1 MSSSWPDFLTQTTS
15 FQADSQCFASP
26 LDDIRLAS
34 TETVTVPLTHL
45 GLIRAS
51 GEDAATLLHN
61 LLSSNIEALKP
72 DEAVR
77 SSLNTPKGRMLAD
90 FLVWRDG
97 GDVLLQLAAELAP
110 AIARK
115 LSMFVLRAKAKLVD
129 ASEEVAA
136 IGLAGPRLAEVLE
149 TLGLALPEQAMQTRD
164 DEGIRVVRL
173 DEQRVMLI
181 AASAAAPELWRK
193 LIAAGACAA
202 GPLAWRLLDIRAGIP
217 QITAATQEEF
227 VAQMINFELIGGVNF
242 RKGCYTGQEIIA
254 RMQYRGT
261 LKKRMYRARIDAEAP
276 APGSDVF
283 ASDFG
288 DQPAGKIVSSAPSPE
303 GGCEVLVCVQIASHD
318 AGGVRLAGGEPLAFE
333 ELPYPLA

>member
-1 MSSSWPDFLTQTTS
+1 MSSCWSDFLTQTAAL
-15 FQADSQCFASP
+15 QADSQSFASP
-26 LDDIRLAS
+26 LDDVRLAAS
-34 TETVTVPLTHL
+34 ATVAAPLIHL
-45 GLIRAS
+45 GHIRAS

-77 SSLNTPKGRMLAD
+77 SSLSTPKGRMLAD

-97 GDVLLQLAAELAP
+97 NDVLLQLAAELAP

-129 ASEEVAA
+129 ASDEVAA
-136 IGLAGPRLAEVLE
+136 IGLAGPRLAEMLDA
-149 TLGLALPEQAMQTRD
+149 LGLALPQQAMQASD
-164 DEGIRVVRL
+164 GEVRVIRL

-181 AASAAAPELWRK
+181 TTSTAAPELWRR
-193 LIAAGACAA
+193 LIAAGALAA
-202 GPLAWRLLDIRAGIP
+202 GPLAWRYLDIRAGIP
-217 QITAATQEEF
+217 LITAAIQEEF

-254 RMQYRGT
+254 RMQYKGT
-261 LKKRMYRARIDAEAP
+261 LKKRMYRARVAAQAP
-276 APGSDVF
+276 AAGADVF

-288 DQPAGKIVSSAPSPE
+288 DQPAGKIISSAPAPD
-303 GGCEVLVCVQIASHD
+303 GGSEVLVCVQIASHD
-318 AGGVRLAGGEPLAFE
+318 AGQVRLAGGEPLVFA

>member
-1 MSSSWPDFLTQTTS
+1 MSSSWSDFLTQTAAL
-15 FQADSQCFASP
+15 QADSQSFANP
-26 LDDIRLAS
+26 LDDVRLAS
-34 TETVTVPLTHL
+34 TETVIVPLTQL
-45 GLIRAS
+45 GHIRAS

-61 LLSSNIEALKP
+61 LLSSSIETLKP

-77 SSLNTPKGRMLAD
+77 SSLSTPKGRMLAD

-97 GDVLLQLAAELAP
+97 DDVLLQLAAELAP

-115 LSMFVLRAKAKLVD
+115 LSMFVLRAKAKLVE
-129 ASEEVAA
+129 ASGEVAA
-136 IGLAGPRLAEVLE
+136 LGLAGPRLGEVLAA
-149 TLGLALPEQAMQTRD
+149 LGLALPEQAMQTLD
-164 DEGIRVVRL
+164 GEGIRVIRL
-173 DEQRVMLI
+173 DEGRAMLI

-193 LIAAGACAA
+193 LIAAGARPA
-202 GPLAWRLLDIRAGIP
+202 GPVAWRLLDIRAGIP
-217 QITAATQEEF
+217 QITAATQDEF

-254 RMQYRGT
+254 RMQYQGT
-261 LKKRMYRARIDAEAP
+261 LKKRMYRARVAALPP

-288 DQPAGKIVSSAPSPE
+288 EQPAGKIVSSAPAPE
-303 GGCEVLVCVQIASHD
+303 GGSEVLVCVQIASHD
-318 AGGVRLAGGEPLAFE
+318 AGQVRLAGGEPLVFA